1 MTDRDG
7 SFPETPAGPFE
18 RPPRSF
24 VDGDGQTIELVETDL
39 AGEQRDAVVAM
50 YERFDPADRA
60 QGIPPIER
68 DAIERWLDELIC
80 EHCLNVVARDGDR
93 VIGHAMAV
101 PDETGTP
108 ETIDAYELA
117 IFVESAYQNVGIGTE
132 LTSALLGDAA
142 AADVEYVW
150 LTVERWN
157 DPAVAVYREVGF
169 EVVESTSFELEMAI
183 RLTA

>member
-18 RPPRSF
+18 RPPRSI
-24 VDGDGQTIELVETDL
+24 VDADGHEIDLVRTDL
-39 AGEQRDAVVAM
+39 AGPDRDALVAM

-60 QGIPPIER
+60 QGIPPVEC
-68 DAIERWLDELIC
+68 DAIDRWLDDLLC

-93 VIGHAMAV
+93 IVAHAMAV
-101 PDETGTP
+101 PDENGTP
-108 ETIDAYELA
+108 ESIDAYELA
-117 IFVESAYQNVGIGTE
+117 IFVESAYQDVGIGTE
-132 LTSALLGDAA
+132 LTKTLLGDAA

-157 DPAVAVYREVGF
+157 EPAVAVYREIGF

-183 RLTA
+183 RLSA